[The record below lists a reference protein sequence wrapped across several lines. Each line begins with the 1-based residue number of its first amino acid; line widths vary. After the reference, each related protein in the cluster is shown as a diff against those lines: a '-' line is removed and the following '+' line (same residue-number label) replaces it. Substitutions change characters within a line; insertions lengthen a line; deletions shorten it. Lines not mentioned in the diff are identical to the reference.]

1 MRLYLRQSL
10 FGLLVM
16 VFTVLA
22 LAETTPPSP
31 VNVALNQRV
40 IDLTNTLDTPT
51 QRRLTE
57 QLAALEQNKGAQIA
71 VMLLSSTGGADLE
84 AFSNQLFRAWKL
96 GREGI
101 DDGILLLLVK
111 NERKVRIEVGYGLE
125 NVVTDL
131 LSHRIIEE
139 HIVPA
144 LRQDNYAAG
153 VQQGVD
159 ALAMLVAGV
168 NLPAVDKTAK
178 TIDDRMMLLALIF
191 GAVGGVLL
199 AAGKLR
205 WRRALSAVLV
215 LTVLLTVM
223 AAINGNAWPMYVL
236 TVPFSML
243 IGGLTFGAIWH
254 SKSVFY
260 AVVGLIAYSVGL
272 GLVDRYVTQV
282 SFMYCLALPLAGLV
296 ALGLYLIL
304 FAVMKAARKK
314 SRVAFLFQSA
324 VVLAVY
330 GAMGYLLEMG
340 LAGWLIALPISSF
353 AALVIFGVTAGSS
366 SSSSDDRSSSSS
378 GSSSSSSS
386 GSDDGFSGG
395 GGSSGGGGA
404 SGGW

>member
-1 MRLYLRQSL
+1 MPLYVRQSV

-22 LAETTPPSP
+22 LAETAPPPP

-57 QLAALEQNKGAQIA
+57 QLAALEQSKGAQIA
-71 VMLLSSTGGADLE
+71 VMLLPSTGGADLE
-84 AFSNQLFRAWKL
+84 AFSNRLFRAWKL

-101 DDGILLLLVK
+101 DDGILLLVVK

-125 NVVTDL
+125 RVVTDL
-131 LSHRIIEE
+131 LSHHIIEE
-139 HIVPA
+139 HILPA
-144 LRQDNYAAG
+144 LRQENYAAG

-159 ALAMLVAGV
+159 ALAMLVAGGD
-168 NLPAVDKTAK
+168 LPTVDKTRK

-199 AAGKLR
+199 AAGKLH
-205 WRRALSAVLV
+205 WRLALSAALV

-243 IGGLTFGAIWH
+243 IGGLTFGALWH
-254 SKSVFY
+254 SKRMFY
-260 AVVGLIAYSVGL
+260 GVLGLIAYSVGL
-272 GLVDRYVTQV
+272 GLVDRYLTHV

-296 ALGLYLIL
+296 VLGLYLIL
-304 FAVMKAARKK
+304 FAVMKAASKK

-330 GAMGYLLEMG
+330 GAVGYLLEMG

-366 SSSSDDRSSSSS
+366 SSSSND

-386 GSDDGFSGG
+386 SSDSDDGFSGG
-395 GGSSGGGGA
+395 GGSSGG
-404 SGGW
+404 SGSSGSW